1 MKIKLLISLVVVVL
15 ACSKATA
22 YTTFNIKPLS
32 RLVVYTQS
40 DTPDVKLPYPL
51 HDYYDFTSKSNTR
64 LDFKLPKNINTEFV
78 YNPETGQYEVYQKV
92 GNQFYRQPTAM
103 SLEDYMDYQ
112 RKKALNDYFAEKV
125 ENENSADKNIIPP
138 LNVKGEAFD
147 LIFGGDEITIRPQGS
162 AEISFGININKY
174 ENPSLPLRQQRQAQF
189 DFDQQIQLNLVGQI
203 GDKLKLEIAQNTSG
217 TGFNF
222 QNQVKIG
229 YTGYEDEIIQK
240 IEAGNVTLPL
250 NTSLIQ
256 GSQSLFGIRTDLKF
270 GRLTVNTLLSQQKG
284 QRQEINVAGG
294 AQQQEFE
301 VGADNYEENKHY
313 FLNFFHRENYDSAMT
328 TMPYVS
334 SGVNITKIEVYVTN
348 RNNNIENTR
357 NFLAFTD
364 LGENETEYLQGN
376 PVVSNI
382 GASLPDNGANNL
394 YDKLTETNNVRDFS
408 NSVDYLD
415 VLGQT
420 SIGPIDQAFHYEKV
434 ENAKRLSDQEFN
446 YNALLGYISL
456 RQSLN
461 QDEVLAV
468 AYQYTFQ
475 GKTYQVG
482 EFSNDVPVETGSKS
496 ALILKLLKPTIVN
509 PQNKLWD
516 LMMKNVYS
524 LGAYQVGP
532 SNFRLDVWYN
542 NPRTSVD
549 INYFPYD
556 GIDDKMLIRY
566 LDLDRLNLNTERQQ
580 DGRFDF
586 VPFQKDGN
594 RITNGGTID
603 TRTGR
608 VFFATIEPFGN
619 TLREK
624 MEAVDKPLPSYA
636 LEKIVYQELY
646 DSTRTAAQQL
656 PDKNRFTIKGTYESS
671 VSSDIPL
678 NALNIPEGSVTV
690 TAGGA
695 NLIEGV
701 DYQVDYN
708 LGRVKILNEGILES
722 QTPIKV
728 QLESNSGFGFQQKS
742 LVGAHFNYEFNKDF
756 NLGATVMNL
765 TEKPVTQKVN
775 IGSEPVS
782 NTVLGTDVRYRTEV
796 PFITKMVDFLPVIS
810 TKEKSFV
817 TATGEFAYLIPGTQ
831 RAIGEGGVSY
841 IDGFEGSQSAITLM
855 TPFSWKLA
863 SIPQNQTKLF
873 PESSIKAGT
882 ASGFNRSKL
891 AWYSIDQTFF
901 FNNSQT
907 PDNIRDNDTIAN
919 DSRMRILGKQEL
931 FPSLVAPQGTA
942 NNINTF
948 DLSYY
953 PNERGPYNYD
963 TTDAFI
969 DVDGK
974 FTNPTDRWAGI
985 MRALTTTNFENANV
999 QYIQFWMLDPYNN
1012 SATEDGTKN
1021 LDAGELY
1028 FNLGNISEDILPDSR
1043 KSYENGL
1050 PTSNDFNPND
1060 YDSTAWG
1067 VIPNQQVIVNAFD
1080 NNNASR
1086 LFQDIGLD
1094 GLNNEQEREFFSKYT
1109 EWINS
1114 SNLTPE
1120 AKQKLLNDVSS
1131 DSYNYFLDDDYD
1143 IARLDILER
1152 YKDFNGHEGN
1162 SPTSDIYDTLNA
1174 AGYQTVGINSPDIE
1188 DINVD
1193 NNLSETENYFQ
1204 YKVKID
1210 QNSFVVGQNYITN
1223 SRVITEDGK
1232 DETWYQFK
1240 IPIQQPEKVVNNISD
1255 FRSIRFMRMFL
1266 KGFENEKV
1274 FRFATLELI
1283 RGTWREYLEDL
1294 QTGDQIIEDPNSTEF
1309 VIGAVNL
1316 EENEGKKPVGYQ
1328 VPDGIQRE
1336 QDFNSL
1342 NTRPLNEQSMSLEV
1356 CGLKDGDSRAAYKNV
1371 GIDIRNYGQI
1381 QMFIH
1386 GETAAKIET
1395 ESLVKDDD
1403 LTVFVRLGTDF
1414 VNNYYEYEVPLKL
1427 TAWGTTSTSP
1437 KLIWPEE
1444 NEVIIILD
1452 SLISLKLA
1460 RDRAVKD
1467 GLANN
1472 ATPFTLATL
1481 GSKTISVKGN
1491 PNLADVKT
1499 IMIGVR
1505 NPSKNENTLPD
1516 DGLEKCA
1523 EVWVNELR
1531 MTNFKQKGGYAATA
1545 QVNVQMADFGNVSV
1559 SGSYSTPDWGTI
1571 ESKVIERQRETI
1583 SNLAFNSNFELGQ
1596 FFGEKAA
1603 IRLPAYFGYSVGAI
1617 DPQYNPLS
1625 PDVQTS
1631 LLDSETRK
1639 EVNEVARAL
1648 TVRRS
1653 YNFTNVRKERRPGKD
1668 IHFWDVE
1675 NLSLSYSF
1683 NELFRRDINTQ
1694 QDITRNYKVGV
1705 NYAYSGKPKLIEPFK
1720 KLGFVGKSKWLR
1732 LIKDFNFYLGPK
1744 SFSINNNV
1752 QRMYNELLMRNA
1764 LNPDFIFEATYYKNF
1779 TWNRAYTFKYDIS
1792 KNLKFNYTA
1801 TNSSII
1807 REPLGAINSN
1817 AEDSLGIADFNTFS
1831 DILNA
1836 SFNPFAKPQS
1846 DTVRFGGYNMN
1857 FGQTFDLNYKLPFDK
1872 FPLTDW
1878 ITTTLTY
1885 NGSYDW
1891 LRAPIGQ
1898 DEFGN
1903 TIQNSRS
1910 FNVNGQ
1916 LNLVS
1921 LYNKVPY
1928 LQKINRGR
1936 GGRGG
1941 ASQRSKVAAKSR
1953 TPKSTGEKD
1962 AKDEEIDKKK
1972 KKDKEVGTFGK
1983 TIGQFVMS
1991 LRKVS
1996 GTYSVTDGMLLPGF
2010 KNSNSLF
2017 GLDNNFNSPSLAF
2030 VTGAQNY
2037 DLFGRPG
2044 NVWGAD
2050 SSFANFASN
2059 NEWLVEEPTLNLQ
2072 HNIMH
2077 TQRINGR
2084 ATLEP
2089 IKDLSINLTIDRSI
2103 TENQTSNFRWDEELQ
2118 DHVYQNPINTGTL
2131 NFSTITW
2138 LTAFEILDSTKV
2150 SKNFNDMLNNRR
2162 EISRI
2167 YGEEEGQGQLNSGFY
2182 DGYGANQ
2189 QDVLVASFLNT
2200 YTGNGGNGITDIFKM
2215 IPLPNWDIR
2224 YDGLNKIPF
2233 MKKYVRNFTIKHGY
2247 RSNISVSNFSTN
2259 LAARDENGIRQLDQS
2274 DNFLADEQY
2283 ASVVISEQF
2292 APLFGI
2298 DATWIVNKNGLITK
2312 FEIKKDRSL
2321 ALNIANA
2328 QIIEMI
2334 GKEIVVGS
2342 GYRFSQIE
2350 LPFEFMGKKPK
2361 SDLNIRF
2368 DLSIRSTLSINR
2380 NINENTQIPTAGQ
2393 DSYSI
2398 RSSVDYNLGA
2408 NLNVR
2413 AYFDRTVNKPTLS
2426 TAFNSANTRAGIALR
2441 FNLAQ

>member
-1 MKIKLLISLVVVVL
+1 MKFKALILLVAVIFVY
-15 ACSKATA
+15 SKAVAHTA
-22 YTTFNIKPLS
+22 FDIKPLPK
-32 RLVVYTQS
+32 LVVYTQA
-40 DTPDVKLPYPL
+40 DTPKVKLPYPL

-64 LDFKLPKNINTEFV
+64 LDFELPKNINTEFI
-78 YNPETGQYEVYQKV
+78 YNTETGLYEVYQKV

-103 SLEDYMDYQ
+103 TLDDYMEYQ
-112 RKKALNDYFAEKV
+112 RKKSLNDYFVEKI
-125 ENENSADKNIIPP
+125 ENENSADKNVIPP

-162 AEISFGININKY
+162 AEISFGVNINKY
-174 ENPSLPLRQQRQAQF
+174 ENPSLPLRQQRQTQF

-270 GRLTVNTLLSQQKG
+270 GRLTINTLLSQQKG

-301 VGADNYEENKHY
+301 VRADNYEENKHY

-328 TMPYVS
+328 SMPYVS
-334 SGVNITKIEVYVTN
+334 SGVNVTKIEVYITN

-357 NFLAFTD
+357 NFVAFTD
-364 LGENETEYLQGN
+364 LGENKTEYLEGN
-376 PVVSNI
+376 PLVSNI
-382 GASLPDNGANNL
+382 GSDFPDNDANNL
-394 YDKLTETNNVRDFS
+394 YAKLIETDHVRDFS
-408 NSVDYLD
+408 NSVDHLNT
-415 VLGQT
+415 LGLS
-420 SIGPIDQAFHYEKV
+420 SIGPLNQAFHYEKV
-434 ENAKRLSDQEFN
+434 ENAKRLSEQEFT

-475 GKTYQVG
+475 GKAYQVG

-509 PQNKLWD
+509 PKNKLWD

-532 SNFRLDVWYN
+532 DNFRLDVWYN
-542 NPRTSVD
+542 NPKTSVD
-549 INYFPYD
+549 VNYFPYE

-624 MEAVDKPLPSYA
+624 MVEESPLPPYA
-636 LEKIVYQELY
+636 IDKIVYQELY

-695 NLIEGV
+695 SLIEGV

-756 NLGATVMNL
+756 NWGATIMNL
-765 TEKPVTQKVN
+765 TEKPVSQKVN

-782 NTVLGTDVRYRTEV
+782 NTVLGTDIRYRTEV

-863 SIPQNQTKLF
+863 SVPQNQTKLF
-873 PESSIKAGT
+873 PEASIKAGT

-891 AWYSIDQTFF
+891 AWYSIDQTFY
-901 FNNSQT
+901 FNNAQT
-907 PDNIRDNDTIAN
+907 PDNIRDNDTILD
-919 DSRMRILGKQEL
+919 DSRMRILAKQEL
-931 FPSLVAPQGTA
+931 FPSLVAQTGTA

-948 DLSYY
+948 DLAYY

-963 TTDAFI
+963 TTAALI
-969 DVDGK
+969 DVDGN
-974 FTNPTDRWAGI
+974 FSNPRDRWAGI

-999 QYIQFWMLDPYNN
+999 QYIQFWMLDPYN
-1012 SATEDGTKN
+1012 SYATESGTTN
-1021 LDAGELY
+1021 MDAGDLY

-1050 PTSNDFNPND
+1050 PTSSDFNSND
-1060 YDSTAWG
+1060 YDATAWG
-1067 VIPNQQVIVNAFD
+1067 IIPNQQVIVNAFD

-1086 LFQDIGLD
+1086 LYQDIGLD
-1094 GLNNEQEREFFSKYT
+1094 GLNNEQEKAFFHKYT
-1109 EWINS
+1109 DWLNS
-1114 SNLTPE
+1114 SNLSAE
-1120 AKQKLLNDVSS
+1120 AKRKLSNDVSS
-1131 DSYNYFLDDDYD
+1131 DGYNYFLDDDYD
-1143 IARLDILER
+1143 SANLNILER
-1152 YKDFNGHEGN
+1152 YKDYNGQEGN
-1162 SPTSDIYDTLNA
+1162 SPTADIYDTLND

-1210 QNSFVVGQNYITN
+1210 PNSLVVGQNYITN
-1223 SRVITEDGK
+1223 SRTITEDGK
-1232 DETWYQFK
+1232 NETWYQFK

-1266 KGFENEKV
+1266 KGFENDKV
-1274 FRFATLELI
+1274 LRFATLELI
-1283 RGTWREYLEDL
+1283 RGTWREYLDDL
-1294 QTGDQIIEDPNSTEF
+1294 QTGDQIIDDPNSTEF

-1316 EENEGKKPVGYQ
+1316 EENEGKSPVGYQ

-1336 QDFNSL
+1336 NDYNSL
-1342 NTRPLNEQSMSLEV
+1342 NTRPLNEQSMSIEV

-1371 GIDIRNYGQI
+1371 GVDIRNYGRI

-1395 ESLVKDDD
+1395 ENLVKDND

-1427 TAWGTTSTSP
+1427 TPWGTKSTSP
-1437 KLIWPEE
+1437 KLIWPED
-1444 NEVIIILD
+1444 NNVNIILD
-1452 SLISLKLA
+1452 DLVSLKLA
-1460 RDRAVKD
+1460 RNLKAKV
-1467 GLANN
+1467 GLANT
-1472 ATPFTLATL
+1472 AVEFSDTTQ
-1481 GSKTISVKGN
+1481 GSRIISIKGN

-1505 NPSKNENTLPD
+1505 NPSKNKNTLPD

-1545 QVNVQMADFGNVSV
+1545 QVNVQMADFGNVSI
-1559 SGSYSTPDWGTI
+1559 SGNYSTPDWGTI

-1583 SNLAFNSNFELGQ
+1583 SNLSFNSNFELGQ
-1596 FFGEKAA
+1596 FFGENAG

-1617 DPQYNPLS
+1617 DPEYDPLS
-1625 PDVQTS
+1625 PDVKVNQIE
-1631 LLDSETRK
+1631 DYEIRK
-1639 EVNEVARAL
+1639 EVTDAARAL
-1648 TVRRS
+1648 TIRRS
-1653 YNFTNVRKERRPGKD
+1653 YNFTNVRKERKPGKD

-1683 NELFRRDINTQ
+1683 NELYRRDINTEH
-1694 QDITRNYKVGV
+1694 DITRNYKAGL

-1720 KLGFVGKSKWLR
+1720 KIGFIGKSKWFK

-1764 LNPDFIFEATYYKNF
+1764 LRPEFIFDATFYKNF
-1779 TWNRAYTFKYDIS
+1779 TWSRAYTFKYDIS
-1792 KNLKFNYTA
+1792 KNLKLNYTA
-1801 TNSSII
+1801 TNASII
-1807 REPLGAINSN
+1807 REPLGEVSSDAAISN
-1817 AEDSLGIADFNTFS
+1817 IINT
-1831 DILNA
+1831 
-1836 SFNPFAKPQS
+1836 SFNPFAS
-1846 DTVRFGGYNMN
+1846 ASIDTINKFGGYNMS
-1857 FGQTFDLNYKLPFDK
+1857 FGQSFDLNYKIPFDK

-1885 NGSYDW
+1885 NGNYDW

-1898 DEFGN
+1898 DSLGN
-1903 TIQNSRS
+1903 TIQNARS
-1910 FNVNGQ
+1910 FNINAQ
-1916 LNLVS
+1916 LNLIS

-1928 LQKINRGR
+1928 FQKINRGR

-1941 ASQRSKVAAKSR
+1941 ASSR
-1953 TPKSTGEKD
+1953 KALTARNRNPKSLGEED
-1962 AKDEEIDKKK
+1962 AKEDEKKK
-1972 KKDKEVGTFGK
+1972 KDKKDKEVGTFGK
-1983 TIGQFVMS
+1983 TVGQLVMS

-2010 KNSNSLF
+2010 RNSNGLF
-2017 GLDNNFNSPSLAF
+2017 GLDSDFKSPSLAF
-2030 VTGAQNY
+2030 ITGAQNY
-2037 DLFGRPG
+2037 DLFGRQN

-2059 NEWLVEEPTLNLQ
+2059 NEWLVEQPTLNLQ

-2077 TQRINGR
+2077 TQRFNGR

-2089 IKDLSINLTIDRSI
+2089 IKNLSINLTIDRSL
-2103 TENQTSNFRWDEELQ
+2103 TENQTSNFRWSDSLN
-2118 DHVYQNPINTGTL
+2118 DHIYQNPINTGTL

-2138 LTAFEILDSTKV
+2138 LTAFEKLDSTKV
-2150 SKNFNDMLNNRR
+2150 SGNFNDMLNKRG
-2162 EISRI
+2162 ELSKI
-2167 YGEEEGQGQLNSGFY
+2167 YGERESLSQLNSGY
-2182 DGYGANQ
+2182 YEGYGANQ
-2189 QDVLVASFLNT
+2189 QDVLVSSFLNT
-2200 YTGNGGNGITDIFKM
+2200 YTGNGNNGITDVFKM

-2247 RSNISVSNFSTN
+2247 RSNISISNFSTN
-2259 LAARDENGIRQLDQS
+2259 LTARDENGERELDNS
-2274 DNFLADEQY
+2274 DNFFADEQY
-2283 ASVVISEQF
+2283 SSVVISEQF

-2298 DATWIVNKNGLITK
+2298 DATWIINKNGLITK

-2328 QIIEMI
+2328 QIIEMV
-2334 GKEIVVGS
+2334 GKEIVIGS

-2350 LPFEFMGKKPK
+2350 LPFDFMGKKPK

-2368 DLSIRSTLSINR
+2368 DLSIRTTLSINR

-2393 DSYSI
+2393 ASYSI
-2398 RSSVDYNLGA
+2398 RSSADYNLGE